1 MSEVRLF
8 GESINQAV
16 IDEITRREKIIGGTD
31 TGSVLSSNKRDI
43 KDIQQFSGRTA
54 WIRMI
59 SSVNVFDGNE
69 FTNNQAKNFI
79 LSGGEL
85 EVSGNKVK
93 RKSGVSFQAQ
103 DRNSVYRKSDKLG
116 VRPEAGI
123 TSFDIKHKGTYG
135 SLREA
140 NISFNV
146 WTKEDLNR
154 AQNIYLR
161 PGVHMI
167 VEWGHTVYRNKDNN
181 KNETPTLPSPK
192 EFFNKQSS
200 RDGVQKV
207 IQKFKEKNNLN
218 YDGFVG
224 LVSNFSWSYR
234 PDGGYDCT
242 VRIVSAGSLLESLST
257 ENAKIDTCPRQ
268 EDDSDD
274 SDKEQEENRSIFHL
288 LSSLGDSTKQERKAR
303 RQALEKQRRSGS
315 EFAGIGSTLEA
326 TELSKKGEKV
336 RNKIQ
341 DVLKRSSDTS
351 FIKSIDDLLSIIV
364 DPVKDSEDTT
374 LLLYIPLDQAL
385 TLFDTHITTEV
396 EINVVPRI
404 KIDPGQPFKTFP
416 QHFSIDPT
424 VCILPFNAKVDEEDK
439 AGEIKE
445 IPSGIIDNLQ
455 ESGVFQ
461 LTGKQGETLPL
472 FTARTIGDNRQGIGR
487 ILVNVRHIANK
498 INETLERGTADITE
512 NNAID
517 FIQSLLEDINTSLGS
532 IPELD
537 LHYNELEDRYTVV
550 DRSKPAIKSKNEV
563 RQINI
568 TGLNNTVK
576 DVSIE
581 TKITPNLAN
590 IIAISAQGTKAVT
603 GDNITSNIGI
613 RQWNSNIIDRFT
625 GTLGEKPDPCGP
637 LTEEEERIA
646 NKYKS
651 AIDRLESLIAK
662 IRRDRSFTVAGE
674 DVFSTLRPGTLIAIL
689 KVPEEFEST
698 GNIFLR
704 TKRGDSRL
712 SRDIEGRI
720 NSTLESMENLLRE
733 IRAEKEKIT
742 ASDANKVVVIRP
754 FNEAYTT
761 LFIKGESQNTWFGL
775 RSPFKP
781 TEFKQDLFNNHRRY
795 VVKYFRE
802 KYFES
807 IGGSSEDG
815 IQDTSDPGLIPVQLS
830 ITMDGIAG
838 FVIGQVFKIK
848 DIENVLPENYKNYG
862 FILTAI
868 DHSINA
874 GRWETTV
881 KALTFKLPKQN
892 VLT

>member
-8 GESINQAV
+8 GESINQDV
-16 IDEITRREKIIGGTD
+16 INEITLREKVIVGTD

-59 SSVNVFDGNE
+59 SSVNVVNDSGN
-69 FTNNQAKNFI
+69 FTNTQAKNFI

-85 EVSGNKVK
+85 QVRDQDNTVK
-93 RKSGVSFQAQ
+93 RKSGVSFQTQ
-103 DRNSVYRKSDKLG
+103 DRNSVYRKSDNLG

-146 WTKEDLNR
+146 WTREDLDR

-167 VEWGHTVYRNKDNN
+167 VEWGHTVYKNKENS
-181 KNETPTLPSPK
+181 KNESPTLPPPDR
-192 EFFNKQSS
+192 FFNKGSS
-200 RDGVQKV
+200 RDD
-207 IQKFKEKNNLN
+207 IQKIIQDFRQKNNLN
-218 YDGFVG
+218 YDGFIG
-224 LVSNFSWSYR
+224 LVSNFSWSFR

-257 ENAKIDTCPRQ
+257 ENAKRDICPRQ

-288 LSSLGDSTKQERKAR
+288 LASFGDTVKGVAAAR
-303 RQALEKQRRSGS
+303 RQQERQTDRSGS
-315 EFAGIGSTLEA
+315 QFAGVGASIEGIQLTKEA
-326 TELSKKGEKV
+326 KKLKK
-336 RNKIQ
+336 KIKE
-341 DVLKRSSDTS
+341 VLKRSTAPDLSDNS
-351 FIKSIDDLLSIIV
+351 FIKKIDDILGILV
-364 DPVKDSEDTT
+364 EPQKQDEDNT
-374 LLLYIPLDQAL
+374 LLFYIPLDQAL
-385 TLFDTHITTEV
+385 TLFDAHITTEV
-396 EINVVPRI
+396 EINIVPRI

-424 VCILPFNAKVDEEDK
+424 VCALPFNAKVDEEDK
-439 AGEIKE
+439 AGDINK
-445 IPSGIIDNLQ
+445 IPSGLIDNL
-455 ESGVFQ
+455 EEPGVSQ
-461 LTGKQGETLPL
+461 ILGNQNMLPL
-472 FTARTIGDNRQGIGR
+472 FTSRTISDNREGIGS
-487 ILVNVRHIANK
+487 ILVNVGHIANK
-498 INETLERGTADITE
+498 INGTLERSTSDLTE

-517 FIQSLLEDINTSLGS
+517 FIKSLLEDINTSLGS

-550 DRSKPAIKSKNEV
+550 DRSKPAIKSNSDVK
-563 RQINI
+563 QINI
-568 TGLNNTVK
+568 TGLSNTVK

-590 IIAISAQGTKAVT
+590 MIAISAQGTEAVT
-603 GDNITSNIGI
+603 GDNVTSNIGMV
-613 RQWNSNIIDRFT
+613 QWNSNIRDRFT
-625 GTLGEKPDPCGP
+625 GTIISTSNPCGP
-637 LTEEEERIA
+637 LTDEEEKVVNEYRASIKTLTNTI
-646 NKYKS
+646 NKINTGKES
-651 AIDRLESLIAK
+651 AIDELTANQGNLI
-662 IRRDRSFTVAGE
+662 G
-674 DVFSTLRPGTLIAIL
+674 IL
-689 KVPEEFEST
+689 SVPEEFQ
-698 GNIFLR
+698 NN
-704 TKRGDSRL
+704 
-712 SRDIEGRI
+712 GRI
-720 NSTLESMENLLRE
+720 NLRAKRKSLSPFSDFSVERTLESLTDVKSRLE
-733 IRAEKEKIT
+733 IAKDRIS
-742 ASDANKVVVIRP
+742 ASDSNRVTVIRP

-761 LFIKGESQNTWFGL
+761 LFLRGEARSTWLGL
-775 RSPFKP
+775 RSGFKP
-781 TEFKQDLFNNHRRY
+781 TEYKEDLFNNHRRY

-802 KYFES
+802 KYFRF
-807 IGGSSEDG
+807 IGGNTSED
-815 IQDTSDPGLIPVQLS
+815 IQDASDPGLIPVQLS

-848 DIENVLPENYKNYG
+848 NVERVLPENYKNYG

-881 KALTFKLPKQN
+881 KALTFKLPK
-892 VLT
+892 